1 VKSNLQ
7 FLMSAFAVGVMT
19 TSLFQILAFAQVSA
33 EAPTTKD
40 VIGGYTKEAPIV
52 SNFTED
58 GRERKRYT
66 YFLSNE
72 LQRPLVWLKIEEAN
86 RNSYFIQTG
95 SPNYS
100 PKQRERYAIIKES
113 GTWRDWRE
121 VVFDCKTGEYRNAR
135 EANWR
140 PAGKVEVGAACRNFT
155 E

>member
-1 VKSNLQ
+1 
-7 FLMSAFAVGVMT
+7 MSAFAAGVMT
-19 TSLFQILAFAQVSA
+19 TSLFQIQAFAQVSA

-40 VIGGYTKEAPIV
+40 VNEGYSTEAPIV

-58 GRERKRYT
+58 GRERRRYT
-66 YFLSNE
+66 YYLSNE
-72 LQRPLVWLKIEEAN
+72 LQQPLVWLKIEEAN
-86 RNSYFIQTG
+86 RNPYFIQT
-95 SPNYS
+95 SSRNYS
-100 PKQRERYAIIKES
+100 PKQRERYAIVKYP

-140 PAGKVEVGAACRNFT
+140 PAGKVEVGAACRNYT